1 MYDTIHFK
9 DITDRVPSEDEV
21 RIRKKSAQSNS
32 DADLPISFNILL
44 NHIMTNVKK
53 L

>member
-21 RIRKKSAQSNS
+21 RIRKKSAQSDS

-44 NHIMTNVKK
+44 NHIKIHDK
-53 L
+53 

>member
-21 RIRKKSAQSNS
+21 RIRKRFAQSNS
-32 DADLPISFNILL
+32 GADLPITFNVLL
-44 NHIMTNVKK
+44 NHIKNHDK
-53 L
+53 